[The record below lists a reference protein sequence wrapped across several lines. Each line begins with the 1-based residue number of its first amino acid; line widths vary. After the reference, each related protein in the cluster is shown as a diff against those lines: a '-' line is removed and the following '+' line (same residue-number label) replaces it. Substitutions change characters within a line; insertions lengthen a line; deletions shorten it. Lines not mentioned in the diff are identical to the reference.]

1 MLSFSQ
7 ESAFAAAL
15 WHWPVAAERFSAS
28 HE

>member
-7 ESAFAAAL
+7 ESAFAAVL
-15 WHWPVAAERFSAS
+15 WPWPAAAERFSTS